1 MNILLKRRKKYLPLL
16 GKTRFAK
23 PRQQEVYKRKEKIKA
38 ELTAITDKY
47 EKITYLKRK

>member
-23 PRQQEVYKRKEKIKA
+23 PRQQEVQ
-38 ELTAITDKY
+38 L
-47 EKITYLKRK
+47 